1 MFSKSYRLSFLDH
14 SKIFLFIQKMLHG
27 IVLIPYVTQS
37 SFVIARRSSPA
48 GKRFFL
54 SINMTDMCSNCHGIF
69 LTPSHHFGLF
79 GIKYRPLYMCF
90 LTNISGSNCIC
101 HYLHIFLA
109 SHAHFNLLSPK
120 FFPLVFPPP
129 YKHATLSFPISG
141 STCTLL
147 LCMTSKEQY
156 SKRSIFHL
164 PCPTPV
170 HMVTMGNR
178 SYCGDLKH
186 HYSPMCLLFISST
199 NLTWM

>member
-1 MFSKSYRLSFLDH
+1 
-14 SKIFLFIQKMLHG
+14 
-27 IVLIPYVTQS
+27 
-37 SFVIARRSSPA
+37 
-48 GKRFFL
+48 
-54 SINMTDMCSNCHGIF
+54 
-69 LTPSHHFGLF
+69 
-79 GIKYRPLYMCF
+79 MCF

-156 SKRSIFHL
+156 SNK
-164 PCPTPV
+164 
-170 HMVTMGNR
+170 
-178 SYCGDLKH
+178 KH
-186 HYSPMCLLFISST
+186 ISST
-199 NLTWM
+199 MSNSCPHGDNGKQIVLWRPHTPLFSNVPLIHFIDKSHMDVNKLLSSTPVAFSIQSADRSMINRWKELGGMP